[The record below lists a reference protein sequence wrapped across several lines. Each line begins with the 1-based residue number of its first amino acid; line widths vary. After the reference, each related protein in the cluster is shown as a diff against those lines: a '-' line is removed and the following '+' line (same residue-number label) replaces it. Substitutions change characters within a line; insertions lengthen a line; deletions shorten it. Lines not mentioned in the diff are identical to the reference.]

1 MPVTEKFGINVNVE
15 STKLTAVLMELAGT
29 SLWEKATSAYI
40 NGEEYIKLDEKDSMK
55 LSSSLMN
62 LIDKNAFEKA
72 VQSYMNN
79 EKVKWIKL

>member
-1 MPVTEKFGINVNVE
+1 MSVTEKFGINVE

-29 SLWEKATSAYI
+29 SLWDKAVSAYI
-40 NGEEYIKLDEKDSMK
+40 NGEEYIKLTEEDNNK
-55 LSSSLMN
+55 LYSSVMN
-62 LIDKNAFEKA
+62 LVDKNVFEKA